1 MHFAPRASAM
11 AGEPVAV
18 VHYDHLASTGVKV
31 DDVVAF
37 YLHGTSAQRADF
49 LRRLATAATTAAD
62 ELVPRVEV
70 EGVPGLAV
78 GA

>member
-1 MHFAPRASAM
+1 MRMIAIADAHAAES
-11 AGEPVAV
+11 VAV
-18 VHYDHLASTGVKV
+18 VHFTDLDQIALRV
-31 DDVVAF
+31 DGYSVLTAK
-37 YLHGTSAQRADF
+37 GSPAQRADF